1 MIWQNN
7 ITMKLI
13 KTKTMYNTVLERQAN
28 DVKDEVKSVIDDLI
42 TEINELEEANEKLE
56 DTIDELEDVIILL
69 KAQIH
74 EFENKLDNSL

>member
-1 MIWQNN
+1 
-7 ITMKLI
+7 
-13 KTKTMYNTVLERQAN
+13 MYNTLLEKQAN
-28 DVKDEVKSVIDDLI
+28 DAKDEVRSLIEDLL

-56 DTIDELEDVIILL
+56 ENIDELEDVIILL